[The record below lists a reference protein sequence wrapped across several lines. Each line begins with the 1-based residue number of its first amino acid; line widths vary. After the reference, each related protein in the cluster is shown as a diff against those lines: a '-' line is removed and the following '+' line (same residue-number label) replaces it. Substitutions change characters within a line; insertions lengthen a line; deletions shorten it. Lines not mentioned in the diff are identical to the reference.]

1 MEGAAGSSVTT
12 RTHQLIPELHKQF
25 NRVILSIEPRNP
37 LTGCGADT
45 EHQGSGER
53 ERRKQAGDTEIPVYR
68 GLINSCVP
76 VFAAKT
82 WKCG

>member
-37 LTGCGADT
+37 LAGCGADT
-45 EHQGSGER
+45 EHRGSGER
-53 ERRKQAGDTEIPVYR
+53 EKKTGRRHRDTSAQRTGKFPCPC
-68 GLINSCVP
+68 LC
-76 VFAAKT
+76 
-82 WKCG
+82 C